1 MADSTMTVA
10 QAARDLGLS
19 ERTVRRHCQSGRL
32 RAQKVNVSDGL
43 PEWIIEAE
51 SVRRLAADLSGQ
63 KKRSSLSARAA
74 DRPDATA
81 DEVRS
86 LSMRLAELT
95 EVMAGLVTGQAD
107 MMKALPAAREE
118 LAEVRAEAARI
129 AVERDE
135 AQGRAEGLVA
145 EIAGLAQ
152 DLAEARAEATRTAQ
166 ERDEAQ
172 RRAEALEDES
182 QKLAAARERSWW
194 HRVFGS
200 KGHSTGGGGNG

>member
-51 SVRRLAADLSGQ
+51 SVR
-63 KKRSSLSARAA
+63 
-74 DRPDATA
+74 
-81 DEVRS
+81 
-86 LSMRLAELT
+86 RLAELT